1 MRETKNVSKVI
12 DSDCPAGYRPARGG
26 CTKES
31 PAKDGPGMDGPARE
45 GPGGIVLLRM
55 VRLK

>member
-1 MRETKNVSKVI
+1 VRETKNVSKVI
-12 DSDCPAGYRPARGG
+12 DRDCPAGYRPARGG

-31 PAKDGPGMDGPARE
+31 PAKDGPARD